1 MVQVRPRMLEVLRN
15 VTGIKRAICGSLLLI
30 GAAVSACGSAA
41 PSASAEAAAGQDFAA
56 QATTQV
62 CNALGACCG
71 AASFPFDATECST
84 AIGPAI
90 AQQFEAEAIPG
101 THLDTAAAQRC
112 LSGIQGIAQSCTA
125 PDGFL
130 NDDCRTVFVGT
141 VPVGG
146 HCDIDTACA
155 PENGVPAVCVEEDLD
170 DPDLPGTCKLTPTN
184 VAPHGKLGDACNST
198 CIQGAC
204 IVSSSSAPPACYT
217 SDGLDCSLAGQCVA
231 QGVAGDSCR
240 SSPECGV
247 DTYCDATAT
256 RQCQPVLGIGDACR
270 DQAEC
275 ESRFCPGSGPPMGGA
290 APLGVCSPPP
300 LSEPGECLGHSPAP
314 AQ

>member
-1 MVQVRPRMLEVLRN
+1 MEVLRK
-15 VTGIKRAICGSLLLI
+15 VTRIKRVICGSLLLI
-30 GAAVSACGSAA
+30 GGAASACGSAA
-41 PSASAEAAAGQDFAA
+41 SDGNSEAAAAQAFAT
-56 QATTQV
+56 QATTEV

-90 AQQFEAEAIPG
+90 AQQFEDEATTG
-101 THLDTAAAQRC
+101 THLDAAAAQRC
-112 LSGIQGIAQSCTA
+112 LSGIQAITQSCTA

-146 HCDIDTACA
+146 HCDLHSACA
-155 PENGVPAVCVEEDLD
+155 PENGVPAVCVEQDLD
-170 DPDLPGTCKLTPTN
+170 DPELPGTCVLNPTN
-184 VAPHGKLGDACNST
+184 VVPHGQLGDACTST
-198 CIQGAC
+198 CFGKSAC
-204 IVSSSSAPPACYT
+204 IESSSSTPPACYN
-217 SDGLDCSLAGQCVA
+217 SDGLYCSLAAQCIA
-231 QGVAGDSCR
+231 RGVAGDSCR
-240 SSPECGV
+240 GSSECAA
-247 DTYCDATAT
+247 DTYCDTIAT
-256 RQCQPVLGIGDACR
+256 RQCQPVLGIGAACR

-300 LSEPGECLGHSPAP
+300 LSLPGECLGHSPAP